1 MALLFG
7 VTVGILVVVAIL
19 IISALPLYF
28 AVKFLGGKATIFKV
42 LMVNLIIGVIGATLD
57 MPVVGFIL
65 LLFVYKKV
73 FKMSWLSALLA
84 WILQFV
90 VAGALLFLALFLSL
104 GVAIL

>member
-7 VTVGILVVVAIL
+7 VTVGILAVVAIL

-28 AVKFLGGKATIFKV
+28 TVKFLGGKATIFKV
-42 LMVNLIIGVIGATLD
+42 LMVNLIVGIISAALD
-57 MPVVGFIL
+57 MPVVGFVL
-65 LLFVYKKV
+65 LLFVYKEV
-73 FKMSWLSALLA
+73 FKMSWLSAFLA

-104 GVAIL
+104 GVAVL

>member
-7 VTVGILVVVAIL
+7 VTVGILAIVAIL

-42 LMVNLIIGVIGATLD
+42 LMVNLIVGVIGAALD
-57 MPVVGFIL
+57 MPIIGFVL
-65 LLFVYKKV
+65 LLFVYKEV
-73 FKMSWLSALLA
+73 FKMSWLSAFLA
-84 WILQFV
+84 WILQFI
-90 VAGALLFLALFLSL
+90 VAGALLFLASFLSL